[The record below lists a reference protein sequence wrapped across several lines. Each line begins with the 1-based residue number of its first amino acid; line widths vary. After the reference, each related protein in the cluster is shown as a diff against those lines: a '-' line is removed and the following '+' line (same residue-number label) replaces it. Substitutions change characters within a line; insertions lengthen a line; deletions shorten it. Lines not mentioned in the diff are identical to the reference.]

1 MKWQWRSVGLVWAFA
16 VVCSVLTGA
25 LAAPG
30 RSLVWIGLSLA
41 GCTIGTLSIQLAT
54 GQKEGY
60 VHRVT
65 LSLVGAVIV
74 LAAATGIFALAGLL

>member
-1 MKWQWRSVGLVWAFA
+1 VKWQWRSVALVWACA

-30 RSLVWIGLSLA
+30 RGIVWIGLSLA
-41 GCTIGTLSIQLAT
+41 GCTIGTLSLQLAT

-65 LSLVGAVIV
+65 LSLVGAVVV
-74 LAAATGIFALAGLL
+74 LAAATGILALAGRL

>member
-1 MKWQWRSVGLVWAFA
+1 MKWQWRSIGLVWAFA

-30 RSLVWIGLSLA
+30 HSIVWIGLSLA
-41 GCTIGTLSIQLAT
+41 GCTIATLSIQLAT

-65 LSLVGAVIV
+65 VSLVGVVVV